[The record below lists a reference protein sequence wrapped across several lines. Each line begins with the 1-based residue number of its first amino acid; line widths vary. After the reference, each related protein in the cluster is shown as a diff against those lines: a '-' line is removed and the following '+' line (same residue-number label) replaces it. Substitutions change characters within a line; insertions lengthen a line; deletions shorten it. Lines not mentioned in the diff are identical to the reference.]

1 MMNKDKTPL
10 ASIARLTANERD
22 ALSTAGIT
30 SVEDLLAILK
40 SYKGETEKIAGLLG
54 LSEDR
59 IPLLTREARACVT
72 GEFLEILDAPF
83 DSGNFHFGALPP
95 EQDNQDP
102 DH

>member
-1 MMNKDKTPL
+1 MDKDKTPL
-10 ASIARLTANERD
+10 ASVARLTAIERD
-22 ALSTAGIT
+22 ALSSAGIT

-72 GEFLEILDAPF
+72 REFIEILDAPF
-83 DSGNFHFGALPP
+83 DSGGFHFGALPP
-95 EQDNQDP
+95 DQDREDP
-102 DH
+102 NN